1 MNVFTVNLKECSD
14 IYPNKKEILRYMGCR
29 DTSETLEAL
38 ITSCIS
44 ECADVFRYGVC
55 YAETPVRTHGDNIEF
70 GGIGTVSHS
79 LAKNLSGCNGAVI
92 FGATVGLDIDR
103 LIAKYG
109 RISPSRAVALQAL
122 GAERV
127 ETLCDCFCQKLE
139 HRFGRLRP
147 RFSPGYGDLPLS
159 FQKDIF
165 LLLDCPRRI
174 GLTLN
179 DSLLMSPSKSV
190 TAIVGFEENG
200 GASLNNQI

>member
-1 MNVFTVNLKECSD
+1 MNVFTVNLKECSE
-14 IYPNKKEILRYMGCR
+14 ICPSKKEILRYMGCR
-29 DTSETLEAL
+29 GTSDELDAL
-38 ITSCIS
+38 ISSCLD
-44 ECADVFRYGVC
+44 ECANAFRYGVC
-55 YAETPVRTHGDNIEF
+55 YTETPVCIDGDRISF
-70 GGIGTVSHS
+70 GSVGVTSHS
-79 LAKNLSGCNGAVI
+79 LAKNLSECKGAVI
-92 FGATVGLDIDR
+92 FGATVGLEIDR

-127 ETLCDCFCQKLE
+127 EALCDCFCRELE
-139 HRFGRLRP
+139 HKLGRLRP

-165 LLLDCPRRI
+165 SLLDCPRRI

-190 TAIVGFEENG
+190 TAIVGVTAE
-200 GASLNNQI
+200 